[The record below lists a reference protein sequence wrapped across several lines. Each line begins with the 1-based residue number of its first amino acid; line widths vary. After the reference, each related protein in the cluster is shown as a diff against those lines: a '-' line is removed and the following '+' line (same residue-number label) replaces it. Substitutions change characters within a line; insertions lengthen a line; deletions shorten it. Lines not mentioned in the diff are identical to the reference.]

1 MAPIPDQNDELVEIS
16 FRIGDVFP
24 ASDPVARFLTGV
36 AMIANDWGRLFRL
49 QEAVDD
55 AGVRLLLYRMQLSF
69 HIEAVKFLRQAKQQF
84 PNEIGAFIE
93 NLPEEARDLHRE
105 IVCAQSVA
113 QLRAAS
119 VRDQSFH
126 YPQVHR
132 VRFDRGIEEMAK
144 LMRAAEDLNSSV
156 EASPNEP
163 DFLEYEFADE
173 VIVQL
178 LPSDSDDKTD
188 PQAVAAFRDRALAFR
203 RFAELAIS
211 QYLDNQSNNDLP
223 TSEDVELEGSDNPD
237 HPGPA

>member
-1 MAPIPDQNDELVEIS
+1 
-16 FRIGDVFP
+16 
-24 ASDPVARFLTGV
+24 
-36 AMIANDWGRLFRL
+36 MIANDWGRLFRL

-69 HIEAVKFLRQAKQQF
+69 HMEAVKFLRQAKQQF
-84 PNEIGAFIE
+84 PKEIGAFIE
-93 NLPEEARDLHRE
+93 SLPEEARDLHQE

-113 QLRAAS
+113 QLRAGG

-126 YPQVHR
+126 YPQIHR
-132 VRFDRGIEEMAK
+132 VRFDRGIEEMGK
-144 LMRAAEDLNSSV
+144 LMRAAEDLNGSV

-163 DFLEYEFADE
+163 DFLEYDFADE
-173 VIVQL
+173 IIVQL

-188 PQAVAAFRDRALAFR
+188 PEAVAAFRDRALAFR

-211 QYLDNQSNNDLP
+211 HHVEGQQNVGLSP
-223 TSEDVELEGSDNPD
+223 SEEVELEGPEDPD

>member
-1 MAPIPDQNDELVEIS
+1 M
-16 FRIGDVFP
+16 FP

-55 AGVRLLLYRMQLSF
+55 AGVRLLLYRMQLSL
-69 HIEAVKFLRQAKQQF
+69 HMEAVKFLRQAKQQF

-93 NLPEEARDLHRE
+93 NLPEEARDLHHE

-113 QLRAAS
+113 QLRAGS

-126 YPQVHR
+126 YPQLHQ

-144 LMRAAEDLNSSV
+144 LMRAAEDLDGSV

-163 DFLEYEFADE
+163 DFLEYSFADE

-211 QYLDNQSNNDLP
+211 QYVDGQLNDDLAP
-223 TSEDVELEGSDNPD
+223 LEDLELEG
-237 HPGPA
+237 PGDADPPSMNNELQIDVTRLD